1 MLTAQ
6 SVVESAEFATPRREL
21 RKGFD
26 MRVIALLFILILPAL
41 ALKEIVARWQNDIDH
56 SVKLQALE
64 GKPDWV
70 LSFYDGEDLV
80 ELDLGPHR
88 G

>member
-1 MLTAQ
+1 
-6 SVVESAEFATPRREL
+6 
-21 RKGFD
+21 